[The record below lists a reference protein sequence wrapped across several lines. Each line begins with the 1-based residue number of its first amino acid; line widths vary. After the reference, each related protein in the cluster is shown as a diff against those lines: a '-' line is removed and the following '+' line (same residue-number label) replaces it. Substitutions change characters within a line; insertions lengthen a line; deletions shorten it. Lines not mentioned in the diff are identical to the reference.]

1 MSDKKVDV
9 ENNAMEEALDIEDNV
24 VKETKKVKESTIEDL
39 PGVGT
44 ATADKLSEAGFKTI
58 ESIAVA
64 AVGELMD
71 ATGMGESI
79 CKKLIKAAGD
89 MTEMGFETANQLLE
103 KRASIRKIT
112 TGSKTLDE
120 LLGGG
125 VETRSISE
133 FYGRFGSG
141 KTQIALQL
149 CVNAQFPI
157 EQGGMGGGALYI
169 DSEGSFRPERVRQMA
184 EAAGLDP
191 EEALNKIFVARAFNS
206 DHQMILAE
214 KAAELIKEHD
224 IKLIVVDSLTSAFRA
239 EYVGR
244 GTLAGRQQK
253 LNRHMHTL
261 SRLADL
267 NNLAIIVTN
276 QVMSNPGL
284 LFGDPTTPIG
294 GHIVGH
300 KSTYRIYLRNSQGEK
315 RIARLVD
322 SPCLPD
328 GETVFKITP
337 KGIDD
342 A

>member
-1 MSDKKVDV
+1 MTEKK
-9 ENNAMEEALDIEDNV
+9 
-24 VKETKKVKESTIEDL
+24 TGIEDL

-44 ATADKLSEAGFKTI
+44 ATADKLREAGFRGV

-79 CKKLIKAAGD
+79 CKKLINAASD
-89 MTEMGFETANQLLE
+89 TCEMGFETANQLME
-103 KRASIRKIT
+103 KRASVGKIT
-112 TGSKTLDE
+112 TGSKSLDE
-120 LLGGG
+120 LMGGG
-125 VETRSISE
+125 IETRSISE
-133 FYGRFGSG
+133 FYGRYGSG

-149 CVNAQFPI
+149 CINAQLPV
-157 EQGGMGGGALYI
+157 EQGGLDGGSLYI
-169 DSEGSFRPERVRQMA
+169 DTEGSFRPERVRQMA
-184 EAAGLDP
+184 EAAGLDQT
-191 EEALNKIFVARAFNS
+191 EALDKIFVARAFNS
-206 DHQMILAE
+206 DHQMLLAD
-214 KAAELIKEHD
+214 KASEMIEENN
-224 IKLIVVDSLTSAFRA
+224 IKLVVVDSLTSAFRA

-253 LNRHMHTL
+253 LNRHLHTL
-261 SRLADL
+261 QRLADL

-276 QVMSNPGL
+276 QVMANPGL

-300 KSTYRIYLRNSQGEK
+300 QSTYRVYLRNSQGEK

-337 KGIDD
+337 RGLDD